1 MFAPKFISTMNSIV
15 LQAQQGGG
23 MGPLL
28 LMVGMFVIMYFFM
41 IRPQMKKMKEAKK
54 YQEGVQVGDKVI
66 TVGGIHGKV
75 VEIGEKDV
83 VITLDQGRMR
93 VEKAALSHD
102 KTVVEGN
109 QK

>member
-1 MFAPKFISTMNSIV
+1 MNIVV
-15 LQAQQGGG
+15 LQTQQDGG

-41 IRPQMKKMKEAKK
+41 IRPQMKKMKDAKK
-54 YQEGVQVGDKVI
+54 YQEAIQVGDKVV

-102 KTVVEGN
+102 KSVVEGN